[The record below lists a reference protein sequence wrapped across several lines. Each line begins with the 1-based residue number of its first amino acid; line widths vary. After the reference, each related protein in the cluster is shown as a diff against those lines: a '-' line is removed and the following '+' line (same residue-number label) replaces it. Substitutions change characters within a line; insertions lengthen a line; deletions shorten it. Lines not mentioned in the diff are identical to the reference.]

1 MKLLT
6 LRIESNLTKISIIIP
21 TINEANNLPLLLS
34 DLSIIQKVG
43 EIIIVD
49 CGSKDKTI
57 DVANIYG
64 AKVYKSKERNRGL
77 QLDLGAKNSKGEWLI
92 FLHADTRLTND
103 WFIKIK
109 SVLKRDKNFIYY
121 FKFKLNDK
129 KKIYRVLEILVNF
142 RSRYLKQPY
151 GDQGLIIH
159 KSIYLKNNGFRK
171 IPLMEDVDF
180 FRRLKNK
187 EDLKQLNLPIFTSSR
202 KWERTN
208 IFLQALKNWNFRRRW
223 LKGESTKSIYSEYYK
238 K

>member
-1 MKLLT
+1 MILK
-6 LRIESNLTKISIIIP
+6 IKVINLCKISIIIP

-34 DLSIIQKVG
+34 DLSTIHKDG
-43 EIIIVD
+43 EILIVD
-49 CGSKDKTI
+49 CGSEDRSI

-77 QLDLGAKNSKGEWLI
+77 QLNMGAKKSKGEWLI
-92 FLHADTRLTND
+92 FLHADTRLPHN
-103 WFIKIK
+103 WFTKIK
-109 SVLKRDKNFIYY
+109 SVLNRDKNFIYY
-121 FKFKLNDK
+121 FKFKINDK
-129 KKIYRVLEILVNF
+129 KKIYRFLEILVNF
-142 RSRYLKQPY
+142 RSQYLKQPY

-180 FRRLKNK
+180 FRRLNNK
-187 EDLKQLNLPIFTSSR
+187 KDLKQLNLPIFTSSR
-202 KWERTN
+202 KWTRTN

-223 LKGESTKSIYSEYYK
+223 LKGESTKSIYSDYYK